1 MALCTCIMWQK
12 ESHLT
17 LWNSEEEIRDDLL
30 EEVVLKVEPQLKVE
44 ASAEGQL
51 DIK

>member
-30 EEVVLKVEPQLKVE
+30 EEVTLEPSV
-44 ASAEGQL
+44 EGQL
-51 DIK
+51 DNK